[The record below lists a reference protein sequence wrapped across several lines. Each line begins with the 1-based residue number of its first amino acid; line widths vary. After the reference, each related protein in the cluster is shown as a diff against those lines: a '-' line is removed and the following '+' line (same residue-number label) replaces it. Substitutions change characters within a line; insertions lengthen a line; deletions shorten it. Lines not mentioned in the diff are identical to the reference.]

1 MEKILNFGT
10 YKRRRVMRP
19 SYITARLEDLAH
31 DISVATW
38 VFYSP
43 SSTEE
48 ERMRANNRLRR
59 LVYRVTRYHSIE
71 DCGGMGRW
79 LCLRYDDRRFLDFV
93 ENANRIISNRH
104 EQDNDMEI
112 RTA

>member
-48 ERMRANNRLRR
+48 ERRRAKKRIS
-59 LVYRVTRYHSIE
+59 TFTKKIDRYQRILE
-71 DCGGMGRW
+71 IGGMERH
-79 LCLRYDDRRFLDFV
+79 LTRYDDERFEYFV
-93 ENANRIISNRH
+93 ASALCNI
-104 EQDNDMEI
+104 
-112 RTA
+112 